1 MQHAISVLN
10 YSHKIK
16 NNNTKLIYVGDSD
29 VLKDGNR
36 FNLNYLE
43 ENMVKV

>member
-1 MQHAISVLN
+1 MQHVISVLN

-16 NNNTKLIYVGDSD
+16 NNNTKLIYVGDSN
-29 VLKDGNR
+29 VLKEGNR

-43 ENMVKV
+43 KNMVKV